1 GDDDEGVDHQGH
13 RPAVLGGDA
22 VGPDGVGLDGLEA
35 GVEGQAGDA
44 EDDRAEDGDQDRP
57 EPGQPFVAGD
67 DPSDQGWSG
76 EGHGRSSG
84 QGYGRG
90 SAVVLP
96 HATRFTHNTDVSVLV
111 GPVDADEVVDLVVG
125 VDRLAGVA
133 PEPVQD
139 VVLHQP
145 ALDVPVVDVGDL
157 QLAPG
162 GGLEGRD
169 DVVDLLV
176 VEVDAG
182 DHEARG
188 RVVGLLQDAHD
199 PVLVVQLGDAEVAQ
213 VDRVVDAGQDQAG
226 PRRLGQEVGHG
237 RPDAAL
243 EDVVG
248 QQDHHPVAVH
258 EPLGQPQGL
267 GDAAGPLLVG
277 VQEPVDAVL
286 VAVAEQPQELAGV
299 GAAGDHHQL
308 GDPGRA
314 GRLQGVGHN

>member
-1 GDDDEGVDHQGH
+1 DLEAGGAQGGGPPQDHHQQLDPEHEGDRGDEGDAPGGPVVRGRGDVEHEADPGRPGQQQLGPPDLPPGAVDLGGGEPEVGAEGDDDEGVDHQGH
-13 RPAVLGGDA
+13 CPAVLGGDA
-22 VGPDGVGLDGLEA
+22 VGPGGVGLDGLEA

-125 VDRLAGVA
+125 VDRLAGVP

-157 QLAPG
+157 QLAPAG
-162 GGLEGRD
+162 RLEGRD

-176 VEVDAG
+176 VEEEAG
-182 DHEARG
+182 THDARG
-188 RVVGLLQDAHD
+188 RGVGFLQD
-199 PVLVVQLGDAEVAQ
+199 
-213 VDRVVDAGQDQAG
+213 
-226 PRRLGQEVGHG
+226 
-237 RPDAAL
+237 
-243 EDVVG
+243 
-248 QQDHHPVAVH
+248 
-258 EPLGQPQGL
+258 
-267 GDAAGPLLVG
+267 
-277 VQEPVDAVL
+277 
-286 VAVAEQPQELAGV
+286 
-299 GAAGDHHQL
+299 GA
-308 GDPGRA
+308 
-314 GRLQGVGHN
+314 